1 MFLAFVCVCLFVLVR
16 AETAGF
22 AGLTNKPS
30 ANEAPANTASV
41 PIDCLEELKS
51 GNDGRTWA
59 LMLEYDEAEL
69 EKLGTELGSD
79 LKSDL
84 DLYASHMNYVD
95 GGFGGESGTQVST
108 KCTGPTKYWTNGNIM
123 GNDPNSEDETVTAD
137 ILFVKNVKKES
148 FSASFLKFGV
158 SKESIN
164 GKYIS
169 PVMMKQVYAGHNS
182 APLPEITMKARLIQI
197 DTEAE
202 GLSIVDEK
210 QLFDLCGD
218 IGIHYGCIDAIDY

>member
-164 GKYIS
+164 ESTRRQKGCLLLMRSNFSIFVEILESITDALMLLTIRIS
-169 PVMMKQVYAGHNS
+169 GYP
-182 APLPEITMKARLIQI
+182 R
-197 DTEAE
+197 
-202 GLSIVDEK
+202 
-210 QLFDLCGD
+210 
-218 IGIHYGCIDAIDY
+218 IDYFRIEL